1 MAVDIADIL
10 QLVGQQWG
18 LIHYSIVPSSSTDHH
33 CGAIVSMTT
42 SLPLLPVFVLL
53 SCKLFLIFLFF
64 RPAFASLGTLCNN
77 PQQKTAKRIILCPCN
92 LPWKAFL
99 PCTSLQLSSHGT
111 VTFTATSVFDCCNTK
126 SGRRLVSTM
135 LEKNIF
141 LSRSILS
148 CPLASNNILLAVQQ
162 LNHPVSQIVCLC
174 FVSDGRILFSSHQPT
189 PRGLC
194 HVATYISPK
203 PALLESWW
211 NICHCPFL
219 FAVFKVWILIAL
231 ILLLHVCRILECF
244 LEWL

>member
-1 MAVDIADIL
+1 
-10 QLVGQQWG
+10 
-18 LIHYSIVPSSSTDHH
+18 
-33 CGAIVSMTT
+33 MTT

-53 SCKLFLIFLFF
+53 SCKLFRIFLFF

-111 VTFTATSVFDCCNTK
+111 VTFTATSVFDCCNTT

-148 CPLASNNILLAVQQ
+148 CPLASINTSCRSAVESSCLTNCMSLLRVGWSY
-162 LNHPVSQIVCLC
+162 P
-174 FVSDGRILFSSHQPT
+174 FSSHQPT